1 MEITGVVVRKL
12 TFENRMRAV
21 VSITLDDMFAV
32 HDIKVIEGAN
42 GLFVAMPSRKTME
55 GDYKDIV
62 HPINSE
68 FREKVSTVIIEKYKE
83 ELAKYQA
90 ELNSAGEASPS
101 DSED

>member
-68 FREKVSTVIIEKYKE
+68 FREKISSVIIEKYKE
-83 ELAKYQA
+83 ELAKYRA
-90 ELNSAGEASPS
+90 ELDSAGEASPS

>member
-42 GLFVAMPSRKTME
+42 GLFVAMPSRKTSE

-68 FREKVSTVIIEKYKE
+68 FREKISEAIIAKYKVA
-83 ELAKYQA
+83 LAEYKKEMA
-90 ELNSAGEASPS
+90 EAG
-101 DSED
+101 SEV